1 MDLIKYS
8 PDFLNLNL
16 SAYKFSIFSLSISIQ
31 SREKIPKKA
40 HKLFYAEILYTF
52 INRCT
57 DINNKALLILE
68 LKNEISSK
76 ISGLNKN
83 LVEEKQILIDN
94 LITLLEENLKS
105 IKTLNDLFYFFR
117 QELEDINEIILPE
130 NFDSNGEEEIS
141 KNMPVFNIKGIGLI
155 DIYIRKCLLCFKRM
169 SYPKL
174 IKLFEDIIK
183 YNNGE
188 ILQNT
193 LQNLSIKEREDYFS
207 EIFNKNANSFYFSE
221 LFAKKYDEINQRK
234 DENIFEENNKINILN
249 NDELKFNHKLFLIH
263 KFYDY
268 HLKYLYN
275 DNTTTNQTKLHYCLL
290 YLTNLYYDCGYYE
303 HALQILF
310 ECVKLSQSNCDHE
323 ALLKCFLWLSIIY
336 IQKGNFN
343 LASQCLKTC
352 LIKSFQ
358 SNYQLI
364 YLISSIELSNLNY
377 IFGTSEGV
385 KKIEKKNFF
394 NHDFNNL
401 EEKIISHSNDFEHLL
416 NNIADYFS
424 LNLNTG
430 NSINANNN
438 SQNGKDIG
446 SNYDFNEGVKNNE
459 DINKMICYTNMHQ
472 VIDYLLQGR
481 FSLCIIYLKIIV
493 KELFEE
499 ENSVFNYKSKKFN
512 RYVEGNNRKQ
522 NFEINN
528 MEDKIPIKEFD
539 SELIL
544 QLTNLII
551 SVMEYDFNFCA
562 EYLINV
568 INLNKILNKNF
579 CFSLINEKIKLLSIL
594 MLNKYLSQNK
604 FYQYH
609 EIDNTKNN
617 SSLKTL
623 GVCYIFIQDYYS
635 FIHKFNL
642 DEKLISLDFNL
653 NSELLIFLEKCKEY
667 HFNTIYKKASILLVK
682 SYINQ
687 DKFTEA
693 MNILSPMIYYNEN
706 NNENNINNN
715 NIYEENEFLYSNI
728 NYNNDNNEND
738 FEISKNI
745 NEIEYNIHD
754 NIVGSIYQSYL
765 YHKNEMYSKAEMI
778 INQIKNKIEIY
789 CSIEEKFDYYYL
801 FTIINKSEFYIKD
814 LLKYAIMLN
823 NENKINKIL
832 NLMKELKYADYE
844 SIKKNVDILIEENH
858 KFIEYSNNFDFDA
871 DGAVEILY
879 SINITNNNVINNL

>member
-1 MDLIKYS
+1 
-8 PDFLNLNL
+8 
-16 SAYKFSIFSLSISIQ
+16 
-31 SREKIPKKA
+31 
-40 HKLFYAEILYTF
+40 
-52 INRCT
+52 
-57 DINNKALLILE
+57 
-68 LKNEISSK
+68 
-76 ISGLNKN
+76 
-83 LVEEKQILIDN
+83 
-94 LITLLEENLKS
+94 
-105 IKTLNDLFYFFR
+105 
-117 QELEDINEIILPE
+117 
-130 NFDSNGEEEIS
+130 
-141 KNMPVFNIKGIGLI
+141 
-155 DIYIRKCLLCFKRM
+155 
-169 SYPKL
+169 
-174 IKLFEDIIK
+174 
-183 YNNGE
+183 
-188 ILQNT
+188 
-193 LQNLSIKEREDYFS
+193 
-207 EIFNKNANSFYFSE
+207 
-221 LFAKKYDEINQRK
+221 
-234 DENIFEENNKINILN
+234 
-249 NDELKFNHKLFLIH
+249 
-263 KFYDY
+263 
-268 HLKYLYN
+268 
-275 DNTTTNQTKLHYCLL
+275 
-290 YLTNLYYDCGYYE
+290 
-303 HALQILF
+303 
-310 ECVKLSQSNCDHE
+310 
-323 ALLKCFLWLSIIY
+323 
-336 IQKGNFN
+336 
-343 LASQCLKTC
+343 
-352 LIKSFQ
+352 
-358 SNYQLI
+358 
-364 YLISSIELSNLNY
+364 
-377 IFGTSEGV
+377 
-385 KKIEKKNFF
+385 
-394 NHDFNNL
+394 
-401 EEKIISHSNDFEHLL
+401 
-416 NNIADYFS
+416 
-424 LNLNTG
+424 
-430 NSINANNN
+430 
-438 SQNGKDIG
+438 
-446 SNYDFNEGVKNNE
+446 
-459 DINKMICYTNMHQ
+459 MHQ

-623 GVCYIFIQDYYS
+623 GIYYIFIQDYYS

-667 HFNTIYKKASILLVK
+667 HFNTIYKKANILLVK

-765 YHKNEMYSKAEMI
+765 YHKNEMYSKAEMV

-801 FTIINKSEFYIKD
+801 FTIITKSEFYIKD